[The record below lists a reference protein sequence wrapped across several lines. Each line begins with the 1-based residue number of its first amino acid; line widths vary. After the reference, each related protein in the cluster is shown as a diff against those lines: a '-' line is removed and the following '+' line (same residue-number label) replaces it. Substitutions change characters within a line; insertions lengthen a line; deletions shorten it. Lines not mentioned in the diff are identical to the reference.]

1 MKTVLQQQRQ
11 NYKGSNSSIDKQKGS
26 KYEAELKSDMKRR
39 EKLFQLKNLKVEV
52 MDIRSEK
59 CRTLKWLLRR
69 QKIKQDE
76 DESPTQILN
85 NSKYFTNG
93 NIEDDNDGDKVVT
106 KMTKKHRAMMSRNYL
121 INQSQ
126 MS

>member
-1 MKTVLQQQRQ
+1 MVLQQRHQKC
-11 NYKGSNSSIDKQKGS
+11 KGSNSSIDKQKGS

-76 DESPTQILN
+76 DEVPTQILN

-93 NIEDDNDGDKVVT
+93 NIEDDNDGDKAVT
-106 KMTKKHRAMMSRNYL
+106 KRQRNTE
-121 INQSQ
+121 Q
-126 MS
+126 